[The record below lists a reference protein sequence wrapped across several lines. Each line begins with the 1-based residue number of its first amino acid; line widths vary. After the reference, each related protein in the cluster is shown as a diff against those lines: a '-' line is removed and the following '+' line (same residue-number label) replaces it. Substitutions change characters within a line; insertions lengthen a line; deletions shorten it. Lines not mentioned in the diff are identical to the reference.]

1 VIVAAPSTLDA
12 LVEAVAASAPSPL
25 RIAGGGTSRP
35 WPADAIEPS
44 AARLDVRALT
54 GITAYDPAE
63 CVVTVLAGTPV
74 RHLAD
79 ALAAH
84 GQYLPWDP
92 PITDARATVGG
103 MIAIGVSGP
112 GRYRYGG
119 VRDFVIGARVVDGRG
134 RLIASGGQV
143 VKNAAGFLLHHALVG
158 SAGRLGVIAEVSL
171 KVFPRPEA
179 TRTLVVRA
187 GSLAEALAA
196 HERLRLANLDL
207 DALDLDAAAATV
219 SARLAGAADALE
231 ARAERAARV
240 PGRAADTLTGEAE
253 AQHWQAQALAHW
265 PLAGATVKV
274 PVTPSRLAATLD
286 ALADLGPCRVSVG
299 GAVVYLHGTQPVGA
313 LDAALRTR
321 HLTGAIVRGADAGTH
336 LGVRPSPAFA
346 DRVRATLDPDGRFSQ
361 DPR

>member
-1 VIVAAPSTLDA
+1 MTASAPPTIDA
-12 LVEAVAASAPSPL
+12 LVDAVATSAPAPL

-35 WPADAIEPS
+35 RS
-44 AARLDVRALT
+44 AAAEAPGDAVVDLRALA

-74 RHLAD
+74 RQLAD

-92 PITDARATVGG
+92 PIADAHATVGG
-103 MIAIGVSGP
+103 TIATGVSGP

-158 SAGRLGVIAEVSL
+158 SAGRLGIIAEVSL

-179 TRTLVVRA
+179 TQTLVVR
-187 GSLAEALAA
+187 GDSLSAALDA

-207 DALDLDAAAATV
+207 DALDLDAATATV
-219 SARLAGAADALE
+219 SARLAGTADALE
-231 ARAERAARV
+231 RRAARAIAV
-240 PGRAADTLTGEAE
+240 LTRGAEALTGAAE
-253 AQHWQAQALAHW
+253 AQHWHAQSLAHW
-265 PLAGATVKV
+265 PSAGATVKV
-274 PVTPSRLAATLD
+274 PATPSSLAAVLGTL
-286 ALADLGPCRVSVG
+286 APFGPCRVSVG
-299 GAVVYLHGTQPVGA
+299 GAVVYLHTTQPMDALDTALIAQHRVGA
-313 LDAALRTR
+313 V
-321 HLTGAIVRGADAGTH
+321 VRGAGAGTR
-336 LGVRPSPAFA
+336 LGVRAATAFA
-346 DRVRATLDPDGRFSQ
+346 DRVRGTLDPDGRF
-361 DPR
+361 R

>member
-1 VIVAAPSTLDA
+1 MPSAPPTLDA
-12 LVEAVAASAPSPL
+12 LVDAVATSAPAPL
-25 RIAGGGTSRP
+25 RIAGAGTSRP
-35 WPADAIEPS
+35 RSTADDAPGD
-44 AARLDVRALT
+44 AVLDLRALT

-74 RHLAD
+74 RQLVD

-92 PITDARATVGG
+92 PIADAHATVGG
-103 MIAIGVSGP
+103 MIATGVSGP

-119 VRDFVIGARVVDGRG
+119 VRDFVIGARVVDGHG

-158 SAGRLGVIAEVSL
+158 SAGRLGVIADVSL

-179 TRTLVVRA
+179 TRTLVVR
-187 GSLAEALAA
+187 GDSLTAALDA

-207 DALDLDAAAATV
+207 DALDLDAASATV
-219 SARLAGAADALE
+219 SARLAGAADALD
-231 ARAERAARV
+231 ARADRAIAV
-240 PGRAADTLTGEAE
+240 AGRAADTCTGTAE
-253 AQHWQAQALAHW
+253 ARHWQSHALASW

-274 PVTPSRLAATLD
+274 PATPSRLAAVLHTL
-286 ALADLGPCRVSVG
+286 APFGPCRVSVG
-299 GAVVYLHGTQPVGA
+299 GAVVYLHTTRPLDA
-313 LDAALRTR
+313 LDAALVAHHRA
-321 HLTGAIVRGADAGTH
+321 GAVVRGDGAGTR

-346 DRVRATLDPDGRFSQ
+346 SRVRATLDPDGRF
-361 DPR
+361 R

>member
-1 VIVAAPSTLDA
+1 MTVSAPPTIDA
-12 LVEAVAASAPSPL
+12 LVDAVATSAPAPL

-35 WPADAIEPS
+35 RS
-44 AARLDVRALT
+44 AAAEAPGDAVLDLCALA

-74 RHLAD
+74 RQLAD

-92 PITDARATVGG
+92 PIADAHATVGG
-103 MIAIGVSGP
+103 MIATGVSGP

-158 SAGRLGVIAEVSL
+158 SAGRLGVIADVSL

-179 TRTLVVRA
+179 TRTLVVRT
-187 GSLAEALAA
+187 GSLAEALDA

-207 DALDLDAAAATV
+207 DALDLDAASATV
-219 SARLAGAADALE
+219 SARLAGAADAID
-231 ARAERAARV
+231 ARV
-240 PGRAADTLTGEAE
+240 DRARRLVGRAADTCTGTTE
-253 AQHWQAQALAHW
+253 AQHWQSYALASW

-274 PVTPSRLAATLD
+274 PATPSGLPAVLDTLTPF
-286 ALADLGPCRVSVG
+286 GPSRVSVG
-299 GAVVYLHGTQPVGA
+299 GAVVYVHTTGPMGA
-313 LDAALRTR
+313 IDAALSAQHRVGAVVR
-321 HLTGAIVRGADAGTH
+321 GTGAGTR

-346 DRVRATLDPDGRFSQ
+346 DRVRATLDPDGRF
-361 DPR
+361 R

>member
-1 VIVAAPSTLDA
+1 MIVSAPSTLDA
-12 LVEAVAASAPSPL
+12 LADAVATSVPAPL

-35 WPADAIEPS
+35 WPADTSEP
-44 AARLDVRALT
+44 AAAWLDMRALT

-74 RHLAD
+74 RQLVD

-92 PITDARATVGG
+92 PFADARATVGG
-103 MIAIGVSGP
+103 MIATGVSGP

-119 VRDFVIGARVVDGRG
+119 VRDFIIGARVVDGRG

-179 TRTLVVRA
+179 TRTLVVRG
-187 GSLAEALAA
+187 GSLAEAIEA
-196 HERLRLANLDL
+196 HERLRVANLDL
-207 DALDLDAAAATV
+207 DALDLDAASATV
-219 SARLAGAADALE
+219 SARLAGAADALD
-231 ARAERAARV
+231 ARTERAARV
-240 PGRAADTLTGEAE
+240 LGRPTDTLTGEAD
-253 AQHWQAQALAHW
+253 AQCWQAQSIARW

-274 PVTPSRLAATLD
+274 PATPSRLASTCD
-286 ALADLGPCRVSVG
+286 ALDPLGPCRVSVG
-299 GAVVYLHGTQPVGA
+299 GAVVYLHTTQPLA
-313 LDAALRTR
+313 AIDAALVAR
-321 HLTGAIVRGADAGTH
+321 HLTGAVVRGADAGTR
-336 LGVRPSPAFA
+336 LGVRPSRAFA
-346 DRVRATLDPDGRFSQ
+346 DRVHATLDPDGRF
-361 DPR
+361 R

>member
-1 VIVAAPSTLDA
+1 MIVSAPSTLDA
-12 LVEAVAASAPSPL
+12 LVDAVATSGPAPL

-35 WPADAIEPS
+35 RPAAADAHED
-44 AARLDVRALT
+44 AVLDLRALA
-54 GITAYDPAE
+54 GITTYDPAE

-74 RHLAD
+74 RRLVD
-79 ALAAH
+79 ALTAH

-92 PITDARATVGG
+92 PIAGEDATVGG
-103 MIAIGVSGP
+103 MIATGLSGP

-179 TRTLVVRA
+179 TRTLVIRA
-187 GSLAEALAA
+187 GSLADALDA

-207 DALDLDAAAATV
+207 DALDLDAASATV
-219 SARLAGAADALE
+219 SARLAGAADALD
-231 ARAERAARV
+231 ARAARAIRV
-240 PGRAADTLTGEAE
+240 LGRTADTCAGSAE
-253 AQHWQAQALAHW
+253 AQHWQSHSLAHW

-274 PVTPSRLAATLD
+274 PATPSGLAGMLDTLTPF
-286 ALADLGPCRVSVG
+286 GPCRVSVG
-299 GAVVYLHGTQPVGA
+299 GAVVYLHTTPPLEA
-313 LDAALRTR
+313 LDAALIAQHRV
-321 HLTGAIVRGADAGTH
+321 GAVVRGAGAGTR
-336 LGVRPSPAFA
+336 LGASPSPAFA
-346 DRVRATLDPDGRFSQ
+346 NRVRATLDPDGRF
-361 DPR
+361 R

>member
-1 VIVAAPSTLDA
+1 MSVLAPSTLDA
-12 LVEAVAASAPSPL
+12 LAGAVATSAPQPL

-35 WPADAIEPS
+35 
-44 AARLDVRALT
+44 RLPRDGDRACAVLDLRELT

-92 PITDARATVGG
+92 PIAGAEATVGG
-103 MIAIGVSGP
+103 MVATGVSGP

-179 TRTLVVRA
+179 TYTVVVR
-187 GSLAEALAA
+187 GDSLAAALDA
-196 HERLRLANLDL
+196 HARLRLANLDL
-207 DALDLDAAAATV
+207 DALDLDAPSATV

-231 ARAERAARV
+231 RRAARAIAV
-240 PGRAADTLTGEAE
+240 LARHAEALTGAPEL
-253 AQHWQAQALAHW
+253 QHWHAQSIAHW
-265 PLAGATVKV
+265 PAAAATVKV
-274 PVTPSRLAATLD
+274 PATPSRLAATLD
-286 ALADLGPCRVSVG
+286 ALSPLGPCRVSVG
-299 GAVVYLHGTQPVGA
+299 GAVVYLHSRQPLDA
-313 LDAALRTR
+313 IDAALGAH
-321 HLTGAIVRGADAGTH
+321 HLTGAVVRGDEAGTR
-336 LGVRPSPAFA
+336 LGVRPATAFA
-346 DRVRATLDPDGRFSQ
+346 DRVRGTLDPDGRF
-361 DPR
+361 R

>member
-1 VIVAAPSTLDA
+1 MTVSAPPTIDA
-12 LVEAVAASAPSPL
+12 LVDAVATSAPAPL

-35 WPADAIEPS
+35 RS
-44 AARLDVRALT
+44 AAAEAPGDAVLDLCALA

-74 RHLAD
+74 RQLAD

-92 PITDARATVGG
+92 PIASAEATVGG
-103 MIAIGVSGP
+103 MIATGVSGP

-179 TRTLVVRA
+179 TRTLVVRT
-187 GSLAEALAA
+187 GSLAEALGA

-207 DALDLDAAAATV
+207 DALDLDAASATV
-219 SARLAGAADALE
+219 SARLAGAADALD
-231 ARAERAARV
+231 ARADRAIGVA
-240 PGRAADTLTGEAE
+240 GRAADTCTGTAE
-253 AQHWQAQALAHW
+253 AQHWQSQSLASW

-274 PVTPSRLAATLD
+274 PATPSGLAAVLDTL
-286 ALADLGPCRVSVG
+286 APFGPCRVSVG
-299 GAVVYLHGTQPVGA
+299 GAVVYLHTPQA
-313 LDAALRTR
+313 MDAIDAALIAQHRVGAVVR
-321 HLTGAIVRGADAGTH
+321 GTGAGTR

-346 DRVRATLDPDGRFSQ
+346 DRVRATLDPDGRF
-361 DPR
+361 R

>member
-1 VIVAAPSTLDA
+1 VTASAPPTIDA
-12 LVEAVAASAPSPL
+12 LVDAVATSAPAPL

-35 WPADAIEPS
+35 RSAAADAHGDVV
-44 AARLDVRALT
+44 LDRRTLA
-54 GITAYDPAE
+54 GITTYDPAE

-74 RHLAD
+74 RRLAD

-92 PITDARATVGG
+92 PIAGAEATVGG
-103 MIAIGVSGP
+103 MVATGVSGP

-179 TRTLVVRA
+179 TQTLVVR
-187 GSLAEALAA
+187 GDSLSAALDA

-207 DALDLDAAAATV
+207 DALDLDAASATV
-219 SARLAGAADALE
+219 SARLAGAADALD
-231 ARAERAARV
+231 ARAGRAARV
-240 PGRAADTLTGEAE
+240 LGRATDTLTGEAE
-253 AQHWQAQALAHW
+253 AQHWRAQSLACW

-274 PVTPSRLAATLD
+274 PATPSGLAAVLDTL
-286 ALADLGPCRVSVG
+286 APFGPCRVSVG
-299 GAVVYLHGTQPVGA
+299 GAVVYLHTTQPMDA
-313 LDAALRTR
+313 LDAALVGQHRV
-321 HLTGAIVRGADAGTH
+321 GAVVRGAGAGTR

-346 DRVRATLDPDGRFSQ
+346 SRVRATLDPDGRF
-361 DPR
+361 R

>member
-1 VIVAAPSTLDA
+1 MTTSAPATISA
-12 LVEAVAASAPSPL
+12 LVEAVASRAPAPL
-25 RIAGGGTSRP
+25 AIAGGGTSRP
-35 WPADAIEPS
+35 RPADGAC
-44 AARLDVRALT
+44 AVLDMRALT

-63 CVVTVLAGTPV
+63 CVVTVLAGTSV

-92 PITDARATVGG
+92 PQAGAEATVGG
-103 MIAIGVSGP
+103 MIASGVSGP

-187 GSLAEALAA
+187 GALADA
-196 HERLRLANLDL
+196 LAVHERLRLANLDL
-207 DALDLDAAAATV
+207 DALDLDGPSATV
-219 SARLAGAADALE
+219 SARLAGAAGALDART
-231 ARAERAARV
+231 ARTIAVAGHTAETHS
-240 PGRAADTLTGEAE
+240 ADAE
-253 AQHWQAQALAHW
+253 AQHWHAQSIARWSAE
-265 PLAGATVKV
+265 GATVKV
-274 PVTPSRLAATLD
+274 PATPSRLVAMLS
-286 ALADLGPCRVSVG
+286 ALAPHGPCRVSVG
-299 GAVVYLHGTQPVGA
+299 GAVVYVHGAQGPDA
-313 LDAALRTR
+313 LDQVLLA
-321 HLTGAIVRGADAGTH
+321 HGLTGAVVRGAEAGRR
-336 LGVRPSPAFA
+336 LGVQPSPAFG
-346 DRVRATLDPDGRFSQ
+346 DRVRATLDPDGRF
-361 DPR
+361 R

>member
-1 VIVAAPSTLDA
+1 MIVTAPSTLDA
-12 LVEAVAASAPSPL
+12 LVAAVIASAPAAL
-25 RIAGGGTSRP
+25 RIRGGGTSRP
-35 WPADAIEPS
+35 WRDDDARPH
-44 AARLDVRALT
+44 AGVLDLRALA
-54 GITAYDPAE
+54 GITTYDPAE

-79 ALAAH
+79 TLARH

-92 PITDARATVGG
+92 PMAGDGATVGG
-103 MIAIGVSGP
+103 MLASGLSGP

-187 GSLAEALAA
+187 GTLAEALDA
-196 HERLRLANLDL
+196 HERFRVANLDL
-207 DALDLDAAAATV
+207 DALDLDAASATV
-219 SARLAGAADALE
+219 SARLAGAADALN
-231 ARAERAARV
+231 ARAERAVRLV
-240 PGRAADTLTGEAE
+240 GRAADTCTGAAE
-253 AQHWQAQALAHW
+253 AQHWQAQSLAHW

-274 PVTPSRLAATLD
+274 PVTPSRLGATLA
-286 ALADLGPCRVSVG
+286 ALMPHGPCRVSVG
-299 GAVVYLHGTQPVGA
+299 GAVAFLHNTQPLDA
-313 LDAALRTR
+313 LDTAFAAARLR
-321 HLTGAIVRGADAGTH
+321 GAVVRGPDAGTP
-336 LGVRPSPAFA
+336 LGIRHAAAFA
-346 DRVRATLDPDGRFSQ
+346 DRVRATLDPDGRF
-361 DPR
+361 R